1 MSPIISLIAH
11 PVETILREPE
21 TVAIE
26 RIRKLCSENNI
37 KVIVAGLPKNM
48 NNTIGEQ
55 AQDCIDFANNFNDIC
70 EIVFE
75 DERLTSRQAEYI
87 LAQTGRKY
95 TKDKKLVDLKS
106 ACIILQQYLDRKW
119 VFMKNENE
127 ELIETVDEE
136 GNKVTFELLDVVTV
150 EDVEYALLLPNDV
163 KDDEEEGE
171 ILVMRLKKDGE
182 EYSFE
187 AIEDDEEFNKVAEY
201 IEELED
207 EIED

>member
-1 MSPIISLIAH
+1 
-11 PVETILREPE
+11 
-21 TVAIE
+21 
-26 RIRKLCSENNI
+26 
-37 KVIVAGLPKNM
+37 
-48 NNTIGEQ
+48 
-55 AQDCIDFANNFNDIC
+55 
-70 EIVFE
+70 
-75 DERLTSRQAEYI
+75 
-87 LAQTGRKY
+87 
-95 TKDKKLVDLKS
+95 
-106 ACIILQQYLDRKW
+106 
-119 VFMKNENE
+119 MKNENE

-150 EDVEYALLLPNDV
+150 EDVEYALLLPKDV

-187 AIEDDEEFNKVAEY
+187 AIDDDDEFNKVAEY